1 MYISLHYDFHVQ
13 LGQELGVCR
22 SLLVHYIKSLPIE
35 GLMRETAERMG
46 LRITGLTNVA
56 NQDHMQHQNMQ
67 CKPVLQCCWDS
78 RRHSALLPGSEDKG
92 VQHS

>member
-1 MYISLHYDFHVQ
+1 MWRLQFSKSHYKVQHLGILAVYISLHHIFHVQ

-35 GLMRETAERMG
+35 GLTGETAERMG

-56 NQDHMQHQNMQ
+56 NQDHMQQQNM
-67 CKPVLQCCWDS
+67 
-78 RRHSALLPGSEDKG
+78 
-92 VQHS
+92 